1 MRDLYDSQRAMR
13 HMRRAAM
20 QRGVVAILDVGSSK
34 IACLV
39 LRFDGPERFRES
51 DSVGSMA
58 GQSSFRVI
66 GAATTR
72 SRGVRFG
79 EVDAMQE
86 TERAIRTAVQAAQK
100 MANVRVDHVIACLS
114 GARPRSY
121 GLDGAATVEGTV
133 VTDADI
139 GRVLAAC
146 EVPDFG
152 ADREVLHAQPVNF
165 ALDHR
170 SGLSDPRGQIGN
182 ELTTDLHLL
191 TVDATILQNLLFCIK
206 RCDLELAGLASSAYV
221 SGISSLVE
229 DEQELGSACIDMGGG
244 STGISVFIRKHMI
257 YADAVRMGG
266 DHVTSDISMGLQVP
280 MATAERIKTFYGG
293 VVATGMDDRE
303 MIEIGGDTGDW
314 HHDRR
319 TVSRAELIGIMR
331 PRVEEILE
339 EVRLRLDA
347 AGFEYLPSQQIVL
360 TGGAS
365 QSPGSTRWRPRS
377 SASRCD
383 SGGPCG
389 CRACRRPR
397 RGPRS
402 RGRWGFASLP
412 RIRRTNG
419 GISTCPRNGTRA
431 GRSSGRSSGSRTTGN
446 RGVPGSGLRRRTESA
461 KV

>member
-1 MRDLYDSQRAMR
+1 MGDLYDSQRAMR
-13 HMRRAAM
+13 QMRKAAM
-20 QRGVVAILDVGSSK
+20 QRGVVAILDVGTSK

-39 LRFDGPERFRES
+39 LRFDGPERFRS
-51 DSVGSMA
+51 VDGVGSMA
-58 GQSSFRVI
+58 GQSQFRVI

-121 GLDGAATVEGTV
+121 GLDGALDVAGGM
-133 VTDADI
+133 VTEQDI
-139 GRVLAAC
+139 SQVMASC
-146 EVPDFG
+146 DVPDYG

-170 SGLSDPRGQIGN
+170 SGLADPRGQIGHQ
-182 ELTTDLHLL
+182 LTTDMHML
-191 TVDATILQNLLFCIK
+191 TVDATAVQNLFYCIK

-221 SGISSLVE
+221 SGMSSLVE
-229 DEQELGSACIDMGGG
+229 DEQELGAACIDLGGG
-244 STGISVFIRKHMI
+244 STGISVFMKKHMI

-266 DHVTSDISMGLQVP
+266 EHVTSDISMGLQIP
-280 MATAERIKTFYGG
+280 AATAERIKTFYGG

-314 HHDRR
+314 EHDRR

-339 EVRLRLDA
+339 EVRSCLDA
-347 AGFEYLPSQQIVL
+347 AGFEHLPSQQIVL
-360 TGGAS
+360 TGGGSQIPGLDGLAS
-365 QSPGSTRWRPRS
+365 KILGQQVRLGRPLRVQGLPQAAIGPAFS
-377 SASRCD
+377 SAVGLSLFAANPQDEWWDFEIPADRYPAR
-383 SGGPCG
+383 SLK
-389 CRACRRPR
+389 RAVK
-397 RGPRS
+397 
-402 RGRWGFASLP
+402 WFKD
-412 RIRRTNG
+412 NW
-419 GISTCPRNGTRA
+419 
-431 GRSSGRSSGSRTTGN
+431 
-446 RGVPGSGLRRRTESA
+446 
-461 KV
+461 